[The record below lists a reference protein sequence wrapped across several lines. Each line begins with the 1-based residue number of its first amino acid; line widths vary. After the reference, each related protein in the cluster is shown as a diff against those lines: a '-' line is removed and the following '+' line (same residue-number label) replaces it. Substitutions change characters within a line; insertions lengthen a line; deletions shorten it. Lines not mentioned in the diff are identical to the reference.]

1 MKKIS
6 LLSSAVLLSACVTT
20 QMTTMTDIPEKIEH
34 NGQIYHLA
42 NQQNLGE
49 MQRYFYLPQGETT
62 KKWQS
67 AVDILVD
74 LNKEKRS
81 LAERIALRKNVFT
94 KNQITAFDLTEKD
107 NALYAYVI
115 YPPNDKEQNY
125 QIDVAKGKNSAE
137 CGFAQIQY
145 SQKIESDGELAS
157 KHPDSKYAELRKTAK
172 KALTELAQFNWHCRP
187 FEQKTQ

>member
-1 MKKIS
+1 MQKI
-6 LLSSAVLLSACVTT
+6 LLLAAVSLLSACVSTT
-20 QMTTMTDIPEKIEH
+20 TPTPNMPQQIEY
-34 NGQIYHLA
+34 NGQVYHLA
-42 NQQNLGE
+42 NQQHLGE

-107 NALYAYVI
+107 NVLYAYVI

-157 KHPDSKYAELRKTAK
+157 KHPDSRYAELRKTAK
-172 KALTELAQFNWHCRP
+172 KALAELAQFNWHCRP